1 MQTLGVFEP
10 KIENA
15 IVFDYF
21 SGSGTVGVACHDM
34 GFDAVGFELDPDY
47 YKASKQRLDDFMRQ
61 PRIDQIMQDNR
72 EQIDLFDR
80 PDYSKP

>member
-1 MQTLGVFEP
+1 
-10 KIENA
+10 
-15 IVFDYF
+15 
-21 SGSGTVGVACHDM
+21 M

-47 YKASKQRLDDFMRQ
+47 YKTSKQRLEDFMRQ